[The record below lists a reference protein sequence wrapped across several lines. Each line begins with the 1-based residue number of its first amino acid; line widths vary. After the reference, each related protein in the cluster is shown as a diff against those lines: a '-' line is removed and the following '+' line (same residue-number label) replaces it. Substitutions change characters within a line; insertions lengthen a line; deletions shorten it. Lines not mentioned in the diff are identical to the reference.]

1 MWKIR
6 TLVALVLLGVGVI
19 ASPVVAQEG
28 YRVQPGDVIRIEV
41 IEDESLNRDV
51 LVLPDGTFSF
61 PLAGSV
67 RAAGRTLGQ
76 IDSTLTAAL
85 EPNFASTPNVFT
97 GISRLADR
105 AEAPEAEE
113 PVIEIFVIG
122 EANTTGAIPLA
133 PGTTLL
139 QAFSRMG
146 GFTNFAATKRVQL
159 RRTDPST
166 GAEKIYVLNYNDI
179 RNGTSTN
186 GQVAMRE
193 GDVILVPQRGL
204 FE

>member
-1 MWKIR
+1 MWKFRALFALIFSG
-6 TLVALVLLGVGVI
+6 LVVIVGP
-19 ASPVVAQEG
+19 AVAQDG
-28 YRVQPGDVIRIEV
+28 YRVQPGDVIRVEV

-51 LVLPDGTFSF
+51 LVLPDGSFSF
-61 PLAGSV
+61 PLAGSIQ
-67 RAAGRTLGQ
+67 AGGRTLGQ
-76 IDSTLTAAL
+76 INSTLTASL

-97 GISRLADR
+97 GISRLANRDVQL
-105 AEAPEAEE
+105 PEEE
-113 PVIEIFVIG
+113 PTIEIFVIG
-122 EANTTGAIPLA
+122 EANTTGAVPLS
-133 PGTTLL
+133 PGSTLL

-159 RRTDPST
+159 RRTDPAT
-166 GAEKIYVLNYNDI
+166 GSEQIYVLNYEAIQD
-179 RNGTSTN
+179 GTSTN

>member
-133 PGTTLL
+133 PGATLL

-166 GAEKIYVLNYNDI
+166 GAEKIYVLNYKDI
-179 RNGTSTN
+179 QDGTSTN
-186 GQVAMRE
+186 GQIAMRE

>member
-1 MWKIR
+1 MWKFR
-6 TLVALVLLGVGVI
+6 ALVSLLLLAVGTI
-19 ASPVVAQEG
+19 AGPATGQEG
-28 YRVQPGDVIRIEV
+28 YRISPGDVLRIEV
-41 IEDESLNRDV
+41 IEDDSLNRDV
-51 LVLPDGTFSF
+51 LVAPDGTISF

-67 RAAGRTLGQ
+67 RTAGRTLQ
-76 IDSTLTAAL
+76 QVQSTLTAAL
-85 EPNFASTPNVFT
+85 EPNFASRPNVFV
-97 GISRLADR
+97 GLSSLASRE
-105 AEAPEAEE
+105 EAPEAEE

-122 EANTTGAIPLA
+122 EANTTGAIPLS

-146 GFTNFAATKRVQL
+146 GFTNFAATERVQL
-159 RRTDPST
+159 RRTDPAT
-166 GAEKIYVLNYNDI
+166 GAEKIYVLNYKAI
-179 RNGTSTN
+179 QNGTSTN